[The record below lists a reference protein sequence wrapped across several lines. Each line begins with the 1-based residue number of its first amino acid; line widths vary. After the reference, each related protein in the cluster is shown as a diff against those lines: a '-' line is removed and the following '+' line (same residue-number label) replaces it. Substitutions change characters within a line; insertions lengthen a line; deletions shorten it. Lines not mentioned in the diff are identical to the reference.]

1 MHEEIILHFWLTP
14 HRRVPGA
21 SPPMKLHLWL
31 IINAQGQTVEISAV
45 SLYICNNFNF
55 CDINLYLSHFPHC
68 QLNALW
74 LEHVKIIQHNTPND
88 DGSLAYMIY
97 PSGIITVCKV
107 K

>member
-1 MHEEIILHFWLTP
+1 
-14 HRRVPGA
+14 
-21 SPPMKLHLWL
+21 MKLHLWL